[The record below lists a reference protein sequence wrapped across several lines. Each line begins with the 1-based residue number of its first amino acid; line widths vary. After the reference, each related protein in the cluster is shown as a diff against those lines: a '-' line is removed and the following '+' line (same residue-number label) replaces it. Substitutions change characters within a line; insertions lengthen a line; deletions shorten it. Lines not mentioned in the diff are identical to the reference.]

1 MSINI
6 GDNLSYLGAKP
17 LDGRLKYDTVSEMAG
32 MADNV
37 LYEGCLAYCVGTGKT
52 YQWKSTNAVDPTT
65 GKWREFTSGGGTA
78 EDPIEYVSQLPTSGI
93 EDKIYGLA
101 ITGQISRTIDL
112 INPVQGLPTKQQAI
126 DYFSQ
131 YFTVTDVDADNIEI
145 GVPPDLVLSR
155 QNWGSNDWVA
165 GRDFNKLYYN
175 VSSAELNA
183 YMDSTSFAS
192 TGAWGATSYYYI
204 HCTSTYFPTYKY
216 YAGVESSQEL
226 NELGAGGGSVDDVI
240 DDVETLPTSDVQ
252 NIFYRTTQEQVITRY
267 TDTTTT
273 AIMNAMQ
280 PYGFTQGETVTNY
293 ETHTGNIYSTV
304 TYLDNARHVY
314 DNFDKPL
321 QIYMFQPQGES
332 YYKLGCISNGV
343 DAFWNA
349 NDPVGF
355 KLGDN
360 GLYAGKSSNNS
371 TNRVAMFDE
380 MSKTFRGTRT
390 QWNALSTAEKKT
402 YDGCA
407 LTDDYNAGD
416 GGGNANI
423 FTGTRADWES
433 LTDEQKAVYDQVN
446 LTDDLAGGEMAVVD
460 EVANGNLN
468 PVTSNAVYDIVAN
481 PIKLINAL
489 FNPNTRRVG
498 VRVSQFLDNSGDWT
512 HTATLT
518 GAYQFLFCKK
528 DHGNTVA
535 IYINNTA
542 VCNSPWWGSTYGDV
556 TTLEIS
562 NFYWTPTIY
571 VNKGDT
577 IKISC
582 DNNSS
587 DGQSRWFLNS
597 YNCWGDNT

>member
-65 GKWREFTSGGGTA
+65 GKWREFTSGGGSTGDA
-78 EDPIEYVSQLPTSGI
+78 IEYVTTLPTSGI
-93 EDKIYGLA
+93 ENKVYGLKTASGVEQSFDFENPVSSGYPTKEQA
-101 ITGQISRTIDL
+101 IT
-112 INPVQGLPTKQQAI
+112 
-126 DYFSQ
+126 YFSK
-131 YFTVTDVDADNIEI
+131 YYDVTVINDNQLELS
-145 GVPPDLVLSR
+145 VYPDLVFNRES
-155 QNWGSNDWVA
+155 WSTPW
-165 GRDFNKLYYN
+165 DFAAKEYTHLYYI
-175 VSSAELNA
+175 VDTHAVKA
-183 YMDSTSFAS
+183 TKDDPTIYST
-192 TGAWGATSYYYI
+192 TGAFVANDPLIMTSA
-204 HCTSTYFPTYKY
+204 YFPTYKY
-216 YAGVESSQEL
+216 YGGNEDNQEL
-226 NELGAGGGSVDDVI
+226 YEISGEGGSVDDVI
-240 DDVETLPTSDVQ
+240 DDVETLPSSNVQ
-252 NIFYRTTQEQVITRY
+252 NIFYRTTQEQVITSY
-267 TDTTTT
+267 SDTTTT
-273 AIMNAMQ
+273 AIMTAMT

-293 ETHTGNIYSTV
+293 ETHTGDIYSTL

-314 DNFDKPL
+314 DNFGKPF
-321 QIYMFQPQGES
+321 QMYMFQPQGQS
-332 YYKLGCISNGV
+332 YYKLGGISNGV

-360 GLYAGKSSNNS
+360 GLYTGKSSNNS
-371 TNRVAMFDE
+371 TSRVAMFDE

-407 LTDDYNAGD
+407 LTDDYNAGG

-468 PVTSNAVYDIVAN
+468 PVTSNAVYDSIKSGIKDLFRSNNYSGQTNCNNWIVPGMYNAGPSNTNTPEPGGYGLVVVFGNN
-481 PIKLINAL
+481 PDTASGSNQWIWQVFFGAGTSTSMYFRKCI
-489 FNPNTRRVG
+489 NPN
-498 VRVSQFLDNSGDWT
+498 SL
-512 HTATLT
+512 
-518 GAYQFLFCKK
+518 
-528 DHGNTVA
+528 
-535 IYINNTA
+535 
-542 VCNSPWWGSTYGDV
+542 
-556 TTLEIS
+556 
-562 NFYWTPTIY
+562 TPTQWTNW
-571 VNKGDT
+571 VT
-577 IKISC
+577 IA
-582 DNNSS
+582 
-587 DGQSRWFLNS
+587 
-597 YNCWGDNT
+597 